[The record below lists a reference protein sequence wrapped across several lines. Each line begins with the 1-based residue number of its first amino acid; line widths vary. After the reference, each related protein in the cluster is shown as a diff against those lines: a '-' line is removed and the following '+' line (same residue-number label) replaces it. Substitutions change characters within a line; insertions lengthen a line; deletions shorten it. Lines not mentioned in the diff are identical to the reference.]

1 MFGVKALC
9 QREITCKECK
19 QTTGL
24 HKKDNYVAK
33 NQPIRSNEQKINTEM
48 LKIIPIITIDEQKG
62 GGV

>member
-33 NQPIRSNEQKINTEM
+33 N
-48 LKIIPIITIDEQKG
+48 
-62 GGV
+62 